1 MASSKKKPQMSKR
14 QMRRMRTQQ
23 IVMGVIAVLLILAFI
38 LPYLVGT

>member
-1 MASSKKKPQMSKR
+1 MARKKNQPQMSKR
-14 QMRRMRTQQ
+14 QTRRMRTQQ

>member
-1 MASSKKKPQMSKR
+1 MSKR